1 MFSGSRDWIHDP
13 WKGRVNARNEKT
25 RLSAGSS
32 EGLVLEHHPFAVTG
46 SGEPCCKKH
55 LLSLRHEGACIKQNS
70 LESLL
75 PPVLCGW

>member
-32 EGLVLEHHPFAVTG
+32 EGLVLAHHPFAVTG
-46 SGEPCCKKH
+46 SGNRATKT
-55 LLSLRHEGACIKQNS
+55 
-70 LESLL
+70 
-75 PPVLCGW
+75 PPKFAS

>member
-32 EGLVLEHHPFAVTG
+32 EGLVLVHHPFAVTG
-46 SGEPCCKKH
+46 SSQEPATKTLH
-55 LLSLRHEGACIKQNS
+55 
-70 LESLL
+70 
-75 PPVLCGW
+75 